1 MSLWYKSLYAELIE
15 RFEKMGILEYV
26 LLIILL
32 LSAAFIVVAVLL
44 QKSSEDG
51 LSGAIAGG
59 SDTFYGR
66 DKSSHTDRA
75 LYKWTIIAA
84 AVFMVAVL
92 AVFILQP
99 DFASSYSLDAWK
111 TESNL
116 TSYSYIFE

>member
-1 MSLWYKSLYAELIE
+1 MQ
-15 RFEKMGILEYV
+15 ILEYV